1 MALFTVSI
9 SNLSPALDHK
19 AQEVQKIAMYL
30 ERAAQAVQSAQ
41 GNVTSGNIL
50 DSNNVLAGTWSY
62 TPHATS

>member
-19 AQEVQKIAMYL
+19 SQEVQKIAMYL

-50 DSNNVLAGTWSY
+50 DSNNVVAGTWSY
-62 TPHATS
+62 TPQASS